1 MFSAEAGEGFPS
13 SRVDELLP
21 KEYEGEES
29 DFAPGGQN
37 QGGHRARGGPSS
49 EECCGCCSTDEQKVG
64 KDLLAPE

>member
-29 DFAPGGQN
+29 DFASGGQN
-37 QGGHRARGGPSS
+37 QGGRRARGGPMMLVH
-49 EECCGCCSTDEQKVG
+49 QRNAVAA
-64 KDLLAPE
+64 APQMSRRWGRIS